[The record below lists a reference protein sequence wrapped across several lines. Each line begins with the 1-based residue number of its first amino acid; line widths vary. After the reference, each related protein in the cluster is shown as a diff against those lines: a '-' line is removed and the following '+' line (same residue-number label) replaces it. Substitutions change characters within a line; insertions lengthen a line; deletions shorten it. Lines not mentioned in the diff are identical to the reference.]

1 MMTREEVLEQA
12 SESVALFRKACALMT
27 ETYNQCNTEDDE
39 LLNEVFNRANVHDT
53 LTLSFDEMLYGLG
66 AWQDEL
72 ELEKLANH
80 G

>member
-1 MMTREEVLEQA
+1 
-12 SESVALFRKACALMT
+12 MT

-53 LTLSFDEMLYGLG
+53 LNLSFDEMLYGLG